1 MLDEGVLEKPTE
13 LVYLMALAYPGPPS
27 DLSQIVARD
36 AFLEALNEKSLRVRI
51 REREPTTLDA
61 ALNIACRLEAF
72 DKGNAEH
79 SERLDVGNKHHHK
92 YIKTATGADG
102 KINSSNSSSKVN
114 GRISARLSELLSGV
128 EFCKSE
134 LLQQRKK
141 LDNVRFQQQQARN
154 VDRNVAWFN
163 GRGDACFLTPLGTV
177 LEGIL
182 GHLH

>member
-1 MLDEGVLEKPTE
+1 
-13 LVYLMALAYPGPPS
+13 
-27 DLSQIVARD
+27 
-36 AFLEALNEKSLRVRI
+36 
-51 REREPTTLDA
+51 
-61 ALNIACRLEAF
+61 
-72 DKGNAEH
+72 
-79 SERLDVGNKHHHK
+79 LDVGNKHHDK

-102 KINSSNSSSKVN
+102 KINSFNSSSKVN

-128 EFCKSE
+128 EFGKSE

-163 GRGDACFLTPLGTV
+163 GRGDACFPIPLGTV